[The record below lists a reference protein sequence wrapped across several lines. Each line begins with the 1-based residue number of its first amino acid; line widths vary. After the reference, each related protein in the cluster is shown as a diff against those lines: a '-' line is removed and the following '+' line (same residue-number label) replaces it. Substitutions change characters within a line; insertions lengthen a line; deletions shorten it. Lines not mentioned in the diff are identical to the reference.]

1 MQGVKVVANQM
12 GVIQDI
18 QYNEKERSS
27 NIFSKLPFYETIAC
41 KNMYV
46 SISITGDNSIWE
58 RLTVVGINFFLLGFV
73 ILMIARTA
81 SVISHWMG
89 EKSFSVRTSVK
100 VLIWVVC
107 APFIYIYSVA
117 LLDFYH
123 SWWIIPVKTNIT
135 FDMAI
140 SFQSFFPRRKQII
153 RRKTMDDSVYFF
165 LHYFLCSGENMQNG

>member
-1 MQGVKVVANQM
+1 MTNQM

-89 EKSFSVRTSVK
+89 EKSFSVSTYSGAYPFTFRQ
-100 VLIWVVC
+100 LIKHKN
-107 APFIYIYSVA
+107 S
-117 LLDFYH
+117 L
-123 SWWIIPVKTNIT
+123 
-135 FDMAI
+135 
-140 SFQSFFPRRKQII
+140 
-153 RRKTMDDSVYFF
+153 
-165 LHYFLCSGENMQNG
+165 

>member
-1 MQGVKVVANQM
+1 MQGVKVVTNQM

-100 VLIWVVC
+100 VLMQPR
-107 APFIYIYSVA
+107 AS
-117 LLDFYH
+117 
-123 SWWIIPVKTNIT
+123 TNV
-135 FDMAI
+135 
-140 SFQSFFPRRKQII
+140 RRV
-153 RRKTMDDSVYFF
+153 RKTASMPQPKR
-165 LHYFLCSGENMQNG
+165 LSGAFIPKQYTTGVEEKQKEVSEYQRKYVHSM